1 MDKQRRMA
9 EILPVFGDDCVM
21 GSQILEII
29 GGITPKAL
37 QSTLEEPYREMDAWS
52 MEEGDDSVFYSDEDT
67 AQRECISE
75 PRKTVNSETEEIP
88 LDEETHEEEK
98 ATDILHQDITQ
109 WDAFGDPLAEKTEK
123 EQKLEDVNPRPTI
136 AEVIL
141 STSEE
146 VGLVMQTD
154 SPAQSSRQAGLLDCS
169 LSPKTFTEPEASSQ
183 PSAICR
189 SPLVVYRKPEKT
201 HSDLRADSQESSEVR
216 SIPTLSK
223 KKSSHPKSFNHLTS
237 SKYST
242 VSYRRIRRGNT
253 RQKIEEFE
261 CLIMK
266 L

>member
-9 EILPVFGDDCVM
+9 EILPVFGDDCAM

-67 AQRECISE
+67 AQRECILE

-98 ATDILHQDITQ
+98 VTDSLHQDITQ
-109 WDAFGDPLAEKTEK
+109 EDAFGDPLTEK
-123 EQKLEDVNPRPTI
+123 IEAEQKLEDVNPRPTI
-136 AEVIL
+136 AEVML
-141 STSEE
+141 STGED

-154 SPAQSSRQAGLLDCS
+154 SAAQSPKQGFLDCS
-169 LSPKTFTEPEASSQ
+169 HSPKTFTEPESSSQ
-183 PSAICR
+183 PSAICHP
-189 SPLVVYRKPEKT
+189 PLVVYRKPEKS

-216 SIPTLSK
+216 AIPTLSK

-261 CLIMK
+261 YLIMK